1 MKIDIEK
8 LKKAIYFTDKLSEG
22 KNPYDDSD
30 IEALSNRS
38 LQNCLKYVSGVLTA
52 VYENGG
58 INSKDRFYLPTEKH
72 YLVKVTTKPIDLS
85 TLVDN
90 INANI
95 NGAEMEYLDIRKLM
109 ESLVHRGL
117 LAKEKDENGFRRA
130 TELGL
135 YNGICQREIKN
146 GGRVYINDFYGAD
159 IQRYIIA
166 NINEMSKG
174 R

>member
-8 LKKAIYFTDKLSEG
+8 LKRAIYFTDKLSEG

-30 IEALSNRS
+30 IEALSNKS
-38 LQNCLKYVSGVLTA
+38 LQNCLKYVSGILTA
-52 VYENGG
+52 VCDNGG
-58 INSKDRFYLPTEKH
+58 INMKDRFYLPTEKH

-95 NGAEMEYLDIRKLM
+95 NGAEMEYLDIRKLT
-109 ESLVHRGL
+109 ESLVYRGL
-117 LAKEKDENGFRRA
+117 LSKDADEDGFRHA

-135 YNGICQREIKN
+135 YNGMCQSVIQS
-146 GGRVYINDFYGAD
+146 GGKMYRVDLYGAD
-159 IQRYIIA
+159 MQRYVIA
-166 NINEMSKG
+166 HINEMSKG

>member
-1 MKIDIEK
+1 MKIDTEK

-22 KNPYDDSD
+22 KNPYDDSEID
-30 IEALSNRS
+30 ALSNKS
-38 LQNCLKYVSGVLTA
+38 LQNCLKYVSGILTA
-52 VYENGG
+52 VCENGG
-58 INSKDRFYLPTEKH
+58 INAKDRFYLPAEKH

-95 NGAEMEYLDIRKLM
+95 NGAEMEYLDVRKLA
-109 ESLVHRGL
+109 ESLVYRGL
-117 LAKEKDENGFRRA
+117 LRKDAGEDGLRHA

-135 YNGICQREIKN
+135 YNGMCQRETQK
-146 GGRVYINDFYGAD
+146 GDRVVVTDLYGAD